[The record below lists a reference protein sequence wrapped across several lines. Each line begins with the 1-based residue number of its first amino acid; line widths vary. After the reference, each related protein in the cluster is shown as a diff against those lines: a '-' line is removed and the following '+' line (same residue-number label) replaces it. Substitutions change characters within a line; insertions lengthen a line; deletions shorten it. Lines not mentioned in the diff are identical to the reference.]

1 MKDQRRLRTW
11 AVIFLLV
18 SIFVG
23 IALIPQLNHYGG
35 ESVVNAA
42 ENQFMY
48 EKSIDVLLMLLML
61 IRKRHWI
68 RLRTYT
74 VC

>member
-1 MKDQRRLRTW
+1 MKDQTRLRTW

-35 ESVVNAA
+35 ESVANSA

-48 EKSIDVLLMLLML
+48 QKSIDVLLMLLIGFGFLMVFSES
-61 IRKRHWI
+61 
-68 RLRTYT
+68 TGT
-74 VC
+74 PP